1 MDKKIVLNGFFD
13 QSQEDQPFLTK
24 TNENSK

>member
-1 MDKKIVLNGFFD
+1 MDKKIVLNGFID
-13 QSQEDQPFLTK
+13 LSQEDQPFLTQ